1 MNNNPTTELDAI
13 NVMLE
18 TIGASP
24 VARLDGVQNQDVIV
38 ARHILNMVVR
48 ELQMEEWHFNTE
60 SNFPFEPDED
70 GFINLPANIIRV
82 QPKQGFF
89 FPSDVVIRGQKLYDR
104 QNHTYHFDQGFNA
117 EIALCLPFDELPL
130 EARTYVTIR
139 AARKLSNNSVGDN
152 QLETWTAQDEARA
165 RAAFVAAD
173 NRQANLSL
181 GWKFKLDPVSENDFR

>member
-1 MNNNPTTELDAI
+1 MNNNPTTELDAV

-38 ARHILNMVVR
+38 ARHTLKMVVQ

-60 SNFPFEPDED
+60 KNFNLIPDTD
-70 GFINLPANIIRV
+70 GYINLPANIIRV
-82 QPKQGFF
+82 QPKYHS
-89 FPSDVVIRGQKLYDR
+89 SDVVVRGQKLYNRAD
-104 QNHTYHFDQGFNA
+104 HTYIFDADFLA
-117 EIALCLPFDELPL
+117 DITLCLPFDELPL

-139 AARKLSNNSVGDN
+139 AARKLSNNSVGDQ

-173 NRQANLSL
+173 NRQANLGL
-181 GWKFKLDPVSENDFR
+181 GWKFKLDPVMENDFR

>member
-1 MNNNPTTELDAI
+1 MNNNPTTELDAV

-24 VARLDGVQNQDVIV
+24 VARLDGVQNEDVIV
-38 ARHILNMVVR
+38 ARHTLQMVTR

-60 SNFPFEPDED
+60 HDFPLEPDED
-70 GFINLPANIIRV
+70 GYINLPANIIRV
-82 QPKQGFF
+82 QLKSGFF
-89 FPSDVVIRGQKLYDR
+89 RMSDVVIRGQRLYDR
-104 QNHTYHFDQGFNA
+104 ENHTYQFNCGFDA
-117 EIALCLPFDELPL
+117 DITLCLPFEELPL

-139 AARKLSNNSVGDN
+139 AARKLSNNSVGDS

-181 GWKFKLDPVSENDFR
+181 GWKFKLDPISENDFR